1 MKRLTLK
8 NVLFSFMVLLLLLLV
23 ACGGE
28 DEDTGSSDAGN
39 DDSGENAEGTEE
51 NPETTLT
58 FLVDNQ
64 TVTDGIEA
72 VAADIEEKF
81 NIKTEF
87 ELRPGGTEGDNIV
100 KTRLAT
106 GEMTDLMWYNSGS
119 LFKALNPSEY
129 FMDLSG
135 EEFIDRLT
143 DEFKGTVSVDDAVYG
158 VPGEA
163 SSAGGWLYNKAV
175 YEELGLEVPKTWDEL
190 MANNE
195 AIKEAGKVPVL
206 ASYKDTWTSQ
216 LVLLADYY
224 NVYSENPDFAESFTN
239 NEAKFA
245 NTPIALRGFEKLQA
259 LQEAGHYN
267 EEQSATG
274 YEDALEMLA
283 TGEAAHY
290 PMLTFALAAIA
301 DTHPDAIDDIGFFGQ
316 PGDDPEDH
324 GMTQWMPGAIYVNKD
339 SENAEAAKQWVEYF
353 VSDEG
358 METLMSTMKANGPY
372 VVEGVDLP
380 DDAYPAVQDMTAY
393 LEEGKVGP
401 ALEFLSPLKGPN
413 LEQITVEVGLG
424 MVTPEEGAEKYD
436 RDVERQAQQLDIEGW

>member
-1 MKRLTLK
+1 MKKLTLIG
-8 NVLFSFMVLLLLLLV
+8 FMILLLLA
-23 ACGGE
+23 ACGG
-28 DEDTGSSDAGN
+28 DNEDTGSSATG
-39 DDSGENAEGTEE
+39 SSENAEATDEE
-51 NPETTLT
+51 KTLT
-58 FLVDNQ
+58 FLIDNQ

-87 ELRPGGTEGDNIV
+87 ELRPGGSEGDNIV

-129 FMDLSG
+129 FLDLSG
-135 EEFIDRLT
+135 EAFIDRLT
-143 DEFKGTVSVDDAVYG
+143 DEFIETVSVDDAVYG
-158 VPGEA
+158 IPGEA
-163 SSAGGWLYNKAV
+163 SSAGGWLYNKKV

-190 MANNE
+190 LANNE

-216 LVLLADYY
+216 VVFLADYY
-224 NVYSENPDFAESFTN
+224 NVYSENPDFADQFTN
-239 NEAKFA
+239 NEAKFTE
-245 NTPIALRGFEKLQA
+245 TPIALRSFEKIQELQD
-259 LQEAGHYN
+259 AGHYN
-267 EEQSATG
+267 DEESATS

-290 PMLTFALAAIA
+290 PILTFALAAIA

-339 SENAEAAKQWVEYF
+339 SEQAEAAKQWVEYF

-358 METLMSTMKANGPY
+358 LETYMSVMKANGPY

-436 RDVERQAQQLDIEGW
+436 RDVERQAQQLNIEGW